1 MIFFILEHLAQR
13 SRIKSQAKT
22 KKHYSQISAAR
33 RLFIVHFVSYAF
45 ITSVLSYLLIFEY
58 QSAPIRGLLF
68 TFAVALHIAISSDSM
83 IEHYRRQQLRFG
95 RFVGAAMP
103 MIGWAASMLFPEQ
116 LAEAYVLLALISGA
130 ILYNS
135 IKNEIPIA
143 ERKQSL
149 ATFLVGSIFYA
160 LLLFIHAITAG

>member
-1 MIFFILEHLAQR
+1 
-13 SRIKSQAKT
+13 
-22 KKHYSQISAAR
+22 
-33 RLFIVHFVSYAF
+33 
-45 ITSVLSYLLIFEY
+45 
-58 QSAPIRGLLF
+58 
-68 TFAVALHIAISSDSM
+68 M

>member
-1 MIFFILEHLAQR
+1 
-13 SRIKSQAKT
+13 
-22 KKHYSQISAAR
+22 
-33 RLFIVHFVSYAF
+33 
-45 ITSVLSYLLIFEY
+45 
-58 QSAPIRGLLF
+58 
-68 TFAVALHIAISSDSM
+68 M
-83 IEHYRRQQLRFG
+83 IEHYRRQQLRIG

-149 ATFLVGSIFYA
+149 ATFLVGSVFYA
-160 LLLFIHAITAG
+160 LLLFIHTITAG